1 MILRST
7 VKFILNSISPSF
19 KKKYV
24 VVCSDDWGSIR
35 VRSAKDRSELIGK
48 GISMDTNRFNR
59 YDTLESND
67 DLDHLLSVLNKHRD
81 SNGRNPVLTL
91 VMNVANP
98 DFESIRRSKYE
109 QYYFKPLPSTLQSY
123 SKSDQVI
130 SLYKQGLHE
139 RLLDFQF
146 HGREHIQI
154 NAWMK
159 ALKCN
164 DAKARIAFDHEFFF
178 LNNEDL
184 SSNQYQNLG
193 EAYNFSSK
201 LEIMSHQEIIT
212 SGVNLFEKLWGYH
225 PVSFTAPSLM
235 YSDALNETLSQTGIR
250 LLDVPSLRSIPIG
263 NNKYKRKLHYLG
275 QSNKF
280 NQKYITRNAVFETNL
295 KDSDVDACLRQIQN
309 AFTMNQMVIVSNHR
323 ASFVGGIDERN
334 RTEGLRKLDELFA
347 RIIKTWPDVEF
358 IGMRELYSILYG
370 TNS

>member
-1 MILRST
+1 MISLA
-7 VKFILNSISPSF
+7 KKILSLLEFRPSGKLILF
-19 KKKYV
+19 
-24 VVCSDDWGSIR
+24 CSDDWGSIR
-35 VRSAKDRSELIGK
+35 VRSAKDRSELIRK

-67 DLDHLLSVLNKHRD
+67 DLDQLLSVLKRHRD
-81 SNGRNPVLTL
+81 THGRNPVLTL

-98 DFESIRRSKYE
+98 DFESIRRSNYE
-109 QYYFKPLPSTLQSY
+109 QYSFKPLQSTLRSY
-123 SKSDQVI
+123 SNSDQVI
-130 SLYKQGLHE
+130 SLYRQGLQE

-159 ALKCN
+159 ALRCN
-164 DAKARIAFDHEFFF
+164 DEKARIAFDHEFFF

-201 LEIMSHQEIIT
+201 LELMNQQEIIK
-212 SGVNLFEKLWGYH
+212 SGVNLFQELWGYY
-225 PVSFTAPSLM
+225 PVSFTAPSMM
-235 YSDALNETLSQTGIR
+235 YNDALNETLSQAGIR
-250 LLDVPSLRSIPIG
+250 LLDVPRLRSIPIG

-275 QSNKF
+275 QSNKL

-295 KDSDVDACLRQIQN
+295 KDSDVDSCLGQIQN

-334 RTEGLRKLDELFA
+334 RTEGLRKLDELFT
-347 RIIKTWPDVEF
+347 RIIKTWPNVEF